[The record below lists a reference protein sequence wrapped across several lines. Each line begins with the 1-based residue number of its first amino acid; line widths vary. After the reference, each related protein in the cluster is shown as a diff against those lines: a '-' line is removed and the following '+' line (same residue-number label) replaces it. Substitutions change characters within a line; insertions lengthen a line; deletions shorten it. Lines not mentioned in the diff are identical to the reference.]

1 MLLRDDGES
10 WRVCEQG
17 CSRVRLGGLRAWPG
31 AHLGSSAGRHSTEWY
46 KLFTATSHSRST
58 VDVLSKLWSVAT
70 LGAEGTVSE
79 VGETRQDR
87 AAAQHLGSA
96 PGLSLPSATQPWART
111 CPPHS
116 CFLVCN
122 TVVQIFH

>member
-1 MLLRDDGES
+1 M
-10 WRVCEQG
+10 CEQG
-17 CSRVRLGGLRAWPG
+17 CSRIRGLSAWPG

-70 LGAEGTVSE
+70 LGAEGIVGE
-79 VGETRQDR
+79 VRETRQDR
-87 AAAQHLGSA
+87 AAVQHLGSA
-96 PGLSLPSATQPWART
+96 PGLSLPSATQPRART
-111 CPPHS
+111 FPPHS

-122 TVVQIFH
+122 TAVWIFH